1 MIRSLRA
8 EAFLHRGQIAA
19 RAGRYAAAVAAYDRA
34 LAIFPDFA
42 PAHLYRATSLS
53 ALGDHAAA
61 RAAARQAVVLQP
73 HRAAYRLFQ
82 GTVAYDAGR
91 DDRACETFA
100 AASRLAPAN
109 RLAAAYHRL
118 ARIRRSLPTPAPADM
133 DHLKTLLNSTNA
145 AFQGR
150 WLVLCET
157 QLRILSPRSRTLAEQ
172 MIAED
177 YLDPPS
183 VSRRPFY
190 DRWGTGLAR
199 VADLTPARRAT
210 RTLQRRGDDRLADGD
225 LQGALDC
232 YAQALERR
240 PDVDDLLDKY
250 LDLCLYCGAFAPI
263 LRQLGADADIDALAR
278 LAARRKAPEVQCE
291 VDAQAHLLA
300 MLAIVRFHQG
310 DPAAAA
316 DLFEAVAASDP
327 QDHIAP
333 YFLGACH
340 LALEAPDTARAW
352 FQKAVS
358 VPNPSIARRRLEE
371 WHRCLADVDPK
382 TPSQVTSHR
391 FQRKS
396 NQDGQ

>member
-8 EAFLHRGQIAA
+8 EVFLHRGQNAA
-19 RAGRYAAAVAAYDRA
+19 RAGRFAAAVAAYDRA

-53 ALGDHAAA
+53 ALGDHVAA

-73 HRAAYRLFQ
+73 DRAAYRLFQ
-82 GTVAYDAGR
+82 GTVAYDAGC

-118 ARIRRSLPTPAPADM
+118 ARIRRSLPRPAPD
-133 DHLKTLLNSTNA
+133 DLDNLKTLLNSTNA

-157 QLRILSPRSRTLAEQ
+157 QLLRLSPRSRTLAEQ
-172 MIAED
+172 VIAED

-183 VSRRPFY
+183 ARRRSFY
-190 DRWGTGLAR
+190 DRWSAGLAR
-199 VADLTPARRAT
+199 LADLTPARRAA
-210 RTLQRRGDDRLADGD
+210 RTLQGQGDARLADGD
-225 LQGALDC
+225 LHGALDC
-232 YAQALERR
+232 YAKALERR
-240 PDVDDLLDKY
+240 PDVEDLLDKY
-250 LDLCLYCGAFAPI
+250 LDLCLYCGRFAPI
-263 LRQLGADADIDALAR
+263 LQQLGADADIEALAR
-278 LAARRKAPEVQCE
+278 LAARRKEPEVQCQ
-291 VDAQAHLLA
+291 VDAQTHLLA
-300 MLAIVRFHQG
+300 MLAIVRFHQN

-316 DLFEAVAASDP
+316 DLFEAAAAGDP

-340 LALEAPDTARAW
+340 LALEAPDTARVW

-358 VPNPSIARRRLEE
+358 VPNPGIARRRLEE
-371 WHRCLADVDPK
+371 WHRCLAGEGRK
-382 TPSQVTSHR
+382 TPPKVTSHR
-391 FQRKS
+391 FQGKR
-396 NQDGQ
+396 NQDGS